1 MKKHVKIRREW
12 TFDEEEEK
20 RLIQLQPLDTTSLE
34 LFVYEFKIIRKQI
47 FKQNIKN
54 MAEKI
59 YKAQFKLK
67 LHFID

>member
-54 MAEKI
+54 MAEKNI
-59 YKAQFKLK
+59 Q
-67 LHFID
+67 